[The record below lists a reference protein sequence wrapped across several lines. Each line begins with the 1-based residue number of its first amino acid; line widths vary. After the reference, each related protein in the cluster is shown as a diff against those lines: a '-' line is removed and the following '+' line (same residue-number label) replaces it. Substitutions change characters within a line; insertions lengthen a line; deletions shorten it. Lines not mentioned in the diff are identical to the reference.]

1 MIADDHPSG
10 AIDPVHRHFAHAF
23 VCVLEGTIVMQ
34 VKGGQQV
41 TLTRGQTFY
50 EGPRDLHTVGH
61 NASQAEPAVHRAL
74 FEGHGRAGSRPIKVS
89 GLRAPPLALSIHSSV
104 GKAP

>member
-1 MIADDHPSG
+1 LTRLTNSRPKSHRQGRNHIDPNDATMIADDHPSG
-10 AIDPVHRHFAHAF
+10 AIDPVYRHFAHAF

-50 EGPRDLHTVGH
+50 EGLRT
-61 NASQAEPAVHRAL
+61 EPAVHRAL
-74 FEGHGRAGSRPIKVS
+74 F
-89 GLRAPPLALSIHSSV
+89 
-104 GKAP
+104 